1 MIPSLLVDLY
11 AALCGLVVGSYL
23 NVVIHRL
30 PARDSTVVPAS
41 HCPHCGARIRAP
53 DNLPLLS
60 FLLLRGRCRDC
71 GARIS
76 WRYPAVEL
84 GTAILFAAIAARFG
98 ASLDAL
104 AAALFGALL
113 LALAGIDLEH
123 YLLPD
128 RLTLPGI
135 AFGLLAQPLL
145 SWGSLSAALAGAL
158 GGAGVLLTFAG
169 AWYLLR
175 QHEGMG
181 LGDVKMAAA
190 IGAFLGWKG
199 MALALFGGAFAGAIV
214 GLLLVATGRGRFGS
228 RLPFGVFLAAG
239 GLVALFV
246 GPAPVNAYLALL

>member
-1 MIPSLLVDLY
+1 MIPPLLLDLY

-30 PARDSTVVPAS
+30 PTGESTVVPAS
-41 HCPHCGARIRAP
+41 HCPQCGARIRAR
-53 DNLPLLS
+53 DNLPLVS

-71 GARIS
+71 GASIS
-76 WRYPAVEL
+76 WRYPAVEAA
-84 GTAILFAAIAARFG
+84 TALLFAAVAARFG

-123 YLLPD
+123 FLLPD

-145 SWGSLSAALAGAL
+145 SWGSLAAALEGAL
-158 GGAGVLLTFAG
+158 GGAGLLLTFAG

-181 LGDVKMAAA
+181 LGDVKMAALV
-190 IGAFLGWKG
+190 GAFLGWKG
-199 MALALFGGAFAGAIV
+199 IALALLGGAFAGAIV
-214 GLLLVATGRGRFGS
+214 GLALVAAGRGGLGS

-239 GLVALFV
+239 GIGALFV
-246 GPAPVNAYLALL
+246 GPAPVDAYLALL